1 MSFIELKNIKKRF
14 GEQDSAVYA
23 LNGVDLKVEQ
33 RESIAIMGTSG
44 SGKSTLLNIIGTLD
58 IPTSG
63 KYYLRGKDIREYNK
77 KEVAQLR
84 NSTFGFVMQDF
95 ALIPHYTVAQNI
107 ALPLEYTKLSRRDKK
122 EKVQDLLEQMKI
134 AEKETKYSSQ
144 LSGGQKQRIAI
155 ARALVNDADILLCDE
170 PTGALDSKTTSEIME
185 ILLRLNTGGK
195 TLIIVTHDEKVAR
208 YCGRKICIEDGRLL

>member
-95 ALIPHYTVAQNI
+95 AFNTSLYGST
-107 ALPLEYTKLSRRDKK
+107 EYCAS
-122 EKVQDLLEQMKI
+122 
-134 AEKETKYSSQ
+134 
-144 LSGGQKQRIAI
+144 
-155 ARALVNDADILLCDE
+155 
-170 PTGALDSKTTSEIME
+170 TGIYEVI
-185 ILLRLNTGGK
+185 
-195 TLIIVTHDEKVAR
+195 
-208 YCGRKICIEDGRLL
+208 